1 MASASAWAA
10 FDELLIKQIQ
20 ENDII
25 YNKTNKEFKDANLK
39 KKNLEDHSWSH
50 REYRYDPRR
59 LLS

>member
-39 KKNLEDHSWSH
+39 KKNLEDHS
-50 REYRYDPRR
+50 
-59 LLS
+59 